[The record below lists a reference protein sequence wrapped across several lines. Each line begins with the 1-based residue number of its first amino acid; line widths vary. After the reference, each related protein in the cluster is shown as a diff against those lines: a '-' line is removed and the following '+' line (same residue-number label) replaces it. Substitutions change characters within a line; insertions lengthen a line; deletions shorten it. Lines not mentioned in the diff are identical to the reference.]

1 MRITSNEREKIES
14 IVREEID
21 EANRR
26 MLERLSQFEGRS
38 AASSEDNRCGLRQF
52 YQDLTD
58 KAWTAVDEEALSS
71 LGDLEDAEIKRL
83 LRESYR
89 RSPVHPVPN
98 FAYLINLLKKG
109 ETHSFSD
116 TQPSLRN
123 PDAVSAAERERL
135 ANLLHNELSEAVHEI
150 GSRLHLKDS
159 NAEIVRERL
168 AIAEG
173 NIIARFT
180 PLV

>member
-1 MRITSNEREKIES
+1 MRITSTERERIEA
-14 IVREEID
+14 IVREEIE

-26 MLERLSQFEGRS
+26 MLERLSQFEGRTGL
-38 AASSEDNRCGLRQF
+38 SSEDARCGLRQF
-52 YQDLTD
+52 YQDLAD
-58 KAWTAVDEEALSS
+58 KAWTDADEEALNG
-71 LGDLEDAEIKRL
+71 LADLEDAEIKRV
-83 LRESYR
+83 LREAYR

-98 FAYLINLLKKG
+98 FGYLINLLKKG
-109 ETHSFSD
+109 EATSFSE
-116 TQPSLRN
+116 TQASLRN

-150 GSRLHLKDS
+150 GSRLHLKES

-168 AIAEG
+168 SIAEG

>member
-1 MRITSNEREKIES
+1 MRITTNEREKIGE

-26 MLERLSQFEGRS
+26 MIERLSQFESRTGL
-38 AASSEDNRCGLRQF
+38 SSDDNRCGLRQF
-52 YQDLTD
+52 YQDLAD
-58 KAWTAVDEEALSS
+58 KAWTDADEEALTS
-71 LGDLEDAEIKRL
+71 LADLEDAEIKRL
-83 LRESYR
+83 LREAYR

-98 FAYLINLLKKG
+98 FGYLINLLKKG
-109 ETHSFSD
+109 ETATISETPS
-116 TQPSLRN
+116 SLRN
-123 PDAVSAAERERL
+123 PDAVSAVERERL

-150 GSRLHLKDS
+150 GSRLHLKES
-159 NAEIVRERL
+159 YAEIVRERL
-168 AIAEG
+168 SIAEG

>member
-1 MRITSNEREKIES
+1 MRITPNERDKIGA

-26 MLERLSQFEGRS
+26 MLERLSQFEGRA
-38 AASSEDNRCGLRQF
+38 AASSEDDRCGLRQF

-58 KAWTAVDEEALSS
+58 KAWTAADEEALSS
-71 LGDLEDAEIKRL
+71 LADLEDAEIKRL

-98 FAYLINLLKKG
+98 FSYLINLLKKG
-109 ETHSFSD
+109 ETPSLPE
-116 TQPSLRN
+116 TQGSLRN

-159 NAEIVRERL
+159 NAEIVREQL